1 MASAW
6 CRSRLVGMSYALRHG
21 EHVRVDVLFATFKDR
36 TKLAVD
42 VISAVIAMIFSALV
56 IWLSLGFVAQS
67 WVIGEGS
74 PNPGGIGAL
83 YLMKAM
89 IPLGFALLFL
99 QSLAQAIQAAMAWK
113 AAAMSLEVLA
123 TLMLVAFFV
132 LLLAGIPVGLTLA
145 TTGFVFGYLGFGIDL
160 FNLLPHRIFGVV
172 TNYTLLAI
180 PLFVFMGVML
190 EKSKLAEELMDVIGL
205 AAGSLKGG
213 LGIGI
218 ILVGVLMGATT
229 GIVGA
234 TVVTLG
240 LLTLPGMLRR
250 GYDRGLACGVICAS
264 GTLGQIIP
272 PSLIL
277 ILLADITNQS
287 VGTMF
292 AAAMIPGLLLSGIYI
307 VYILILGI
315 IRPDMVPAI
324 PAQERA
330 AISSVQLA
338 GKIVRVVAPPIGLV
352 IAVLGSI
359 IAGIAAPSEA
369 AAMGALGSILVAAIG
384 RRLTFTVLRD
394 TVQSTTRITAM
405 VMFIL
410 ICAQVFSLAF
420 RGLHGEKL
428 VQDAFTL
435 LPGGINASIWF
446 LMALIFVL
454 GFFIE
459 WIEISYI
466 AVPLFLPIF
475 INANT
480 DLVWLGTLI
489 CVNLQTSFLTP
500 PFGWSLFFL
509 RGVAPPEITTRD
521 IYRGIVPF
529 VAMQLMALVLVF
541 AFPGLAT
548 WLPKAIGW

>member
-1 MASAW
+1 M
-6 CRSRLVGMSYALRHG
+6 L
-21 EHVRVDVLFATFKDR
+21 
-36 TKLAVD
+36 
-42 VISAVIAMIFSALV
+42 
-56 IWLSLGFVAQS
+56 
-67 WVIGEGS
+67 
-74 PNPGGIGAL
+74 
-83 YLMKAM
+83 
-89 IPLGFALLFL
+89 
-99 QSLAQAIQAAMAWK
+99 
-113 AAAMSLEVLA
+113 SLEVLSS
-123 TLMLVAFFV
+123 LMLVAFFV

-145 TTGFVFGYLGFGIDL
+145 ATGFIFGYLGFGMPL

-213 LGIGI
+213 LGVGI

-250 GYDRGLACGVICAS
+250 GYEKGLACGIICAS

-287 VGTMF
+287 VGTLF
-292 AAAMIPGLLLSGIYI
+292 AAAMVPGLMLSFIYI
-307 VYILILGI
+307 VYIIALGI
-315 IRPDMVPAI
+315 LRPAMVPAI
-324 PAQERA
+324 PKEERA
-330 AISSVQLA
+330 LISGAQLA

-352 IAVLGSI
+352 AVVLGSI
-359 IAGIAAPSEA
+359 IAGVAAPSEA

-384 RRLTFTVLRD
+384 RRLSFQVLRE
-394 TVQSTTRITAM
+394 TVQATTRITAM
-405 VMFIL
+405 VLFIL

-435 LPGGINASIWF
+435 VPGGINASIWF
-446 LMALIFVL
+446 LMLLIFVL

-480 DLVWLGTLI
+480 DLVWLSTLI

-509 RGVAPPEITTRD
+509 RGVAPPEVGTND

-529 VAMQLMALVLVF
+529 VAMQVLALILVF
-541 AFPGLAT
+541 WFPSLAT

>member
-1 MASAW
+1 MSANEI
-6 CRSRLVGMSYALRHG
+6 LGLAMLG
-21 EHVRVDVLFATFKDR
+21 GFFA
-36 TKLAVD
+36 
-42 VISAVIAMIFSALV
+42 
-56 IWLSLGFVAQS
+56 
-67 WVIGEGS
+67 
-74 PNPGGIGAL
+74 
-83 YLMKAM
+83 
-89 IPLGFALLFL
+89 
-99 QSLAQAIQAAMAWK
+99 
-113 AAAMSLEVLA
+113 
-123 TLMLVAFFV
+123 

-145 TTGFVFGYLGFGIDL
+145 ATGFAFGYLGFGGLL

-190 EKSKLAEELMDVIGL
+190 EKSKLAEDLMDVIGL
-205 AAGSLKGG
+205 AAGSLRGG
-213 LGIGI
+213 LGVGI

-250 GYDRGLACGVICAS
+250 GYDRGLACGTICAS

-287 VGTMF
+287 VGTLF
-292 AAAMIPGLLLSGIYI
+292 AAAMLPGLMLAALY
-307 VYILILGI
+307 VFYILALGVLF
-315 IRPDMVPAI
+315 PEMVPAI
-324 PAQERA
+324 PPEERA
-330 AISSVQLA
+330 AVSRLELA
-338 GKIVRVVAPPIGLV
+338 GKVLRVAAPPIGLV

-369 AAMGALGSILVAAIG
+369 AAMGALGAILVAALG
-384 RRLTFTVLRD
+384 RRLTYAVMRD
-394 TVQSTTRITAM
+394 TVQQTTRITAM

-420 RGLHGEKL
+420 RGLHGEQL
-428 VQDAFTL
+428 VQDAFAL
-435 LPGGINASIWF
+435 LPGGTTAQIWF
-446 LMALIFVL
+446 LMGLIFVL

-475 INANT
+475 INAGT
-480 DLVWLGTLI
+480 DLVWLSTLI

-509 RGVAPPEITTRD
+509 RGVAPPTVTTAD

-529 VAMQLMALVLVF
+529 VALQVIALLLCF
-541 AFPGLAT
+541 WFPAVTT

>member
-1 MASAW
+1 
-6 CRSRLVGMSYALRHG
+6 
-21 EHVRVDVLFATFKDR
+21 
-36 TKLAVD
+36 
-42 VISAVIAMIFSALV
+42 
-56 IWLSLGFVAQS
+56 
-67 WVIGEGS
+67 
-74 PNPGGIGAL
+74 
-83 YLMKAM
+83 
-89 IPLGFALLFL
+89 
-99 QSLAQAIQAAMAWK
+99 
-113 AAAMSLEVLA
+113 MSLEVLA
-123 TLMLVAFFV
+123 TLMLLAFFV

-145 TTGFVFGYLGFGIDL
+145 TTGFVFGYLGFGFTL

-205 AAGSLKGG
+205 AAGRLRGG

-218 ILVGVLMGATT
+218 IVVGVLMGATT

-292 AAAMIPGLLLSGIYI
+292 AAAMIPGLLLSAIYI
-307 VYILILGI
+307 VYILALGVL
-315 IRPDMVPAI
+315 RPELVPAI
-324 PAQERA
+324 PAEERA
-330 AISSVQLA
+330 AISGAQLA
-338 GKIVRVVAPPIGLV
+338 GKLLRVVAPPIGLV

-384 RRLTFTVLRD
+384 RRLTFSVLRD
-394 TVQSTTRITAM
+394 TCQATTRISAM

-435 LPGGINASIWF
+435 LPGGIDASIWF

-480 DLVWLGTLI
+480 DLVWLSTMI

-509 RGVAPPEITTRD
+509 RGVAPPEVTTSD

-529 VAMQLMALVLVF
+529 VIMQLMGLVLVF
-541 AFPGLAT
+541 WFPSLAT